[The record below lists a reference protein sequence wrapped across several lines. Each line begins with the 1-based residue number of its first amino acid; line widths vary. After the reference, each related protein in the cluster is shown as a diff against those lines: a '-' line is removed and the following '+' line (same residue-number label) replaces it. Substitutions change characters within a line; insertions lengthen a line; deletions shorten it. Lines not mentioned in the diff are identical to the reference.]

1 MESFADN
8 SVRLFAAQGMV
19 YEKFSYILLW
29 LSMGTLVLMSASV
42 KSCQADSAHPRV
54 KADIALHG
62 NPISAL
68 RDVTCHMGSH
78 SVACQPTQVNAPRL
92 TPAMQAGTRFAY
104 SLLDSAPAGSR
115 TSDLSI
121 TSPTPNRC
129 TTKTTWRKARL
140 RFSTRSVPCSH
151 RLDLVS

>member
-29 LSMGTLVLMSASV
+29 PSMGTLVLMSASV
-42 KSCQADSAHPRV
+42 KSCQADSAHPLV

-104 SLLDSAPAGSR
+104 LVYLIAPRPGVEPAIFRSR
-115 TSDLSI
+115 VRRRTAAPPRQPGVRQGCVLAPDLFRVAI
-121 TSPTPNRC
+121 G
-129 TTKTTWRKARL
+129 
-140 RFSTRSVPCSH
+140 
-151 RLDLVS
+151 